1 MKLRK
6 STLYILAILMAAALS
21 ALPSCRRDSY
31 RQCGGMVWNTVYN
44 ITYRGPESL
53 QDSIMP
59 VLNAVSASA
68 SVFDS
73 LSLVSRINRGE
84 DLPLDSTLLRLYRTS
99 LRINRESGGKFDP
112 TVGPLVTAW
121 GFGKGHTPTADTLDI
136 PTLLKYVGISK
147 THLRPDGRLA
157 KDDPRLEFNFS
168 AIAKGLGCDAVAEM
182 LERNGVTDYM
192 IEIGGEIRT
201 GGRSPRGDR
210 WRVQIDAPV
219 AQADTVIHESQAI
232 VTLENIGIATSGNYR
247 NFHQEKGRKFGH
259 TINPLT
265 GRPATTDVA
274 SATVAAPTTMEADG
288 YATAIMAMGSA
299 DARRMA
305 DSLHLAVYIVT
316 TDGKVWMSESF
327 KPLLNPHK

>member
-1 MKLRK
+1 
-6 STLYILAILMAAALS
+6 
-21 ALPSCRRDSY
+21 
-31 RQCGGMVWNTVYN
+31 MVWNTVYN

-59 VLNAVSASA
+59 VLDSVSKSASA
-68 SVFDS
+68 FDS

-84 DLPLDSTLLRLYRTS
+84 ELPLDDILKRLYLAS
-99 LRINRESGGKFDP
+99 VDINRHSGGKFDP

-121 GFGKGHTPTADTLDI
+121 GFGKGHTPTADTLNI

-147 THLRPDGRLA
+147 TRLGEGGRLI
-157 KDDPRLEFNFS
+157 KDDPRIEFNFS

-182 LERNGVTDYM
+182 LERNGVTDYL
-192 IEIGGEIRT
+192 IEIGGEIRSS
-201 GGRSPRGDR
+201 GHSPRGDR

-219 AQADTVIHESQAI
+219 ASADSVIHESQCV
-232 VTLENIGIATSGNYR
+232 VTLEDIGIATSGNYR
-247 NFHQEKGRKFGH
+247 NFHQENGRRFGH

-288 YATAIMAMGSA
+288 YATAIMAMGSR
-299 DARRMA
+299 DARRMV
-305 DSLHLAVYIVT
+305 DSLRLAAYVVT
-316 TDGKVWMSESF
+316 TDGKVWVSDSF
-327 KPLLNPHK
+327 NPLLQPHK

>member
-1 MKLRK
+1 
-6 STLYILAILMAAALS
+6 
-21 ALPSCRRDSY
+21 
-31 RQCGGMVWNTVYN
+31 MVWNTVYN

-59 VLNAVSASA
+59 VLDSVSKSASA
-68 SVFDS
+68 FES

-84 DLPLDSTLLRLYRTS
+84 ELPLDDILKRLYLAS
-99 LRINRESGGKFDP
+99 VDINRHSGGKFDP

-121 GFGKGHTPTADTLDI
+121 GFGKGHTPTADTLNI

-147 THLRPDGRLA
+147 TRLGEGGRLI
-157 KDDPRLEFNFS
+157 KDDPRIEFNFS

-182 LERNGVTDYM
+182 LERNGVTDYL
-192 IEIGGEIRT
+192 IEIGGEIRSS
-201 GGRSPRGDR
+201 GHSPRGDR

-219 AQADTVIHESQAI
+219 ASADSVIHESQCV
-232 VTLENIGIATSGNYR
+232 VTLEDIGIATSGNYR
-247 NFHQEKGRKFGH
+247 NFHQENGRRFGH

-288 YATAIMAMGSA
+288 YATAIMAMGSR
-299 DARRMA
+299 DARRMV
-305 DSLHLAVYIVT
+305 DSLRLAAYVVT
-316 TDGKVWMSESF
+316 TDGKVWVSDSF
-327 KPLLNPHK
+327 NPLLQPHK

>member
-1 MKLRK
+1 
-6 STLYILAILMAAALS
+6 
-21 ALPSCRRDSY
+21 
-31 RQCGGMVWNTVYN
+31 MVWNTVYN

-59 VLNAVSASA
+59 VLDSVSKSASA
-68 SVFDS
+68 FDS

-84 DLPLDSTLLRLYRTS
+84 ELPLDDILRRLYLAS
-99 LRINRESGGKFDP
+99 VDINRHSGGKFDP

-121 GFGKGHTPTADTLDI
+121 GFGKGHTPTADTLNI

-147 THLRPDGRLA
+147 TRLGEGDRLI
-157 KDDPRLEFNFS
+157 KDDPRIEFNFS

-182 LERNGVTDYM
+182 LERNGVTDYL
-192 IEIGGEIRT
+192 IEIGGEIRSS
-201 GGRSPRGDR
+201 GHSPRGDR

-219 AQADTVIHESQAI
+219 ASADSVIHESQCI
-232 VTLENIGIATSGNYR
+232 VTLGDIGIATSGNYR
-247 NFHQEKGRKFGH
+247 NFHQENGRRFGH

-288 YATAIMAMGSA
+288 YATAIMAMGSR
-299 DARRMA
+299 DARRMV
-305 DSLHLAVYIVT
+305 DSLRLAAYVVT
-316 TDGKVWMSESF
+316 TDGKVWVSNSF
-327 KPLLNPHK
+327 KPLLQPHK

>member
-1 MKLRK
+1 
-6 STLYILAILMAAALS
+6 
-21 ALPSCRRDSY
+21 
-31 RQCGGMVWNTVYN
+31 MVWNTVYN

-59 VLNAVSASA
+59 VLDSVSKSASA
-68 SVFDS
+68 FDS

-84 DLPLDSTLLRLYRTS
+84 ELPLDDILKRLYLAS
-99 LRINRESGGKFDP
+99 VDINRHSGGKFDP

-121 GFGKGHTPTADTLDI
+121 GFGKGHTPTADTLNI

-147 THLRPDGRLA
+147 TRLGEGGRLI
-157 KDDPRLEFNFS
+157 KDDPRIEFNFS

-182 LERNGVTDYM
+182 LERNGVTDYL
-192 IEIGGEIRT
+192 IEIGGEIRSS
-201 GGRSPRGDR
+201 GHSPRGDR

-219 AQADTVIHESQAI
+219 ASADSVIHESQCV
-232 VTLENIGIATSGNYR
+232 VTLEDIGIATSGNYR
-247 NFHQEKGRKFGH
+247 NFHQENGRRFGH

-288 YATAIMAMGSA
+288 YATAIMAMGSR
-299 DARRMA
+299 DARRMV
-305 DSLHLAVYIVT
+305 DSLRLAAYVIT
-316 TDGKVWMSESF
+316 TDGKVWVSDSF
-327 KPLLNPHK
+327 NPLLQPHK

>member
-1 MKLRK
+1 
-6 STLYILAILMAAALS
+6 
-21 ALPSCRRDSY
+21 
-31 RQCGGMVWNTVYN
+31 MVWNTVYN

-59 VLNAVSASA
+59 VLDSVSKSASA
-68 SVFDS
+68 FDS

-84 DLPLDSTLLRLYRTS
+84 ELPLDDILKRLYLAS
-99 LRINRESGGKFDP
+99 VDINRHSGGKFDP

-121 GFGKGHTPTADTLDI
+121 GFGKGHTPTADTLNI

-147 THLRPDGRLA
+147 TRLGEGGRLI
-157 KDDPRLEFNFS
+157 KDDPRIEFNFS

-182 LERNGVTDYM
+182 LERNGVTDYL
-192 IEIGGEIRT
+192 IEIGGEIRSS
-201 GGRSPRGDR
+201 GHSPRGAR

-219 AQADTVIHESQAI
+219 ASADSVIHESQCV
-232 VTLENIGIATSGNYR
+232 VTLEDIGIATSGNYR
-247 NFHQEKGRKFGH
+247 NFHQENGRRFGH

-288 YATAIMAMGSA
+288 YATAIMAMGSR
-299 DARRMA
+299 DARRMV
-305 DSLHLAVYIVT
+305 DSLRLAAYVVT
-316 TDGKVWMSESF
+316 TDGKVWVSDSF
-327 KPLLNPHK
+327 NPLLQPHK